1 MTEVSLPILIA
12 MYFSERESKTCQSVK
27 VKVCNWFYHSS
38 TIQHSSPDLISRQEG
53 RYGKWHFCWD
63 ASPYHHLFLH
73 MERSKSWQE
82 DRSTFQESYWPLS
95 DQWLPLSWLSLIA
108 IIVIIIINDSS
119 SFQVSYIRIIYTQ
132 QSLGIPKFRQSRVL
146 YIPHN
151 GHSSHHNTSPFQ
163 VYNHHHHSRID
174 LVLLSTGRS
183 AWSSKRFL
191 KFCAFFCSYW

>member
-1 MTEVSLPILIA
+1 MTEVSFPILIA

-27 VKVCNWFYHSS
+27 VKVCKLFYHSS

-95 DQWLPLSWLSLIA
+95 DQWLPLSWLSLIT
-108 IIVIIIINDSS
+108 IIVIIII
-119 SFQVSYIRIIYTQ
+119 IIPGVIYQ
-132 QSLGIPKFRQSRVL
+132 DHIYPAKFRHSKVSA
-146 YIPHN
+146 IP
-151 GHSSHHNTSPFQ
+151 SF
-163 VYNHHHHSRID
+163 VY
-174 LVLLSTGRS
+174 ST
-183 AWSSKRFL
+183 
-191 KFCAFFCSYW
+191 